1 MVSGTAT
8 SEDLSEVEARRL
20 WNTLVTDSHNLLP
33 KIFPDFFSSITFLQ
47 GDGGVGTI
55 KQLNFTPANKDFSY
69 AKERV
74 DEMDEEKRVDEM
86 DEEKMVFKDTTIEGG
101 LLGEKL
107 SASNFELKI
116 VPRKEGGCV
125 VNWICNYET
134 LAGAPVDEGKAQEM
148 KEQSNAMFKKIEQYL
163 LSNPTLYC

>member
-1 MVSGTAT
+1 MVAGTAT
-8 SEDLSEVEARRL
+8 TEDLSEVEATRL
-20 WNTLVTDSHNLLP
+20 WNAMVKDGHNLFP
-33 KIFPDFFSSITFLQ
+33 KIFPDFFSSVTFIQ

-74 DEMDEEKRVDEM
+74 DEMDEG
-86 DEEKMVFKDTTIEGG
+86 KMVFKYTTIEGG
-101 LLGEKL
+101 LLGKKL
-107 SASNFELKI
+107 NASNFELKF

-125 VNWICNYET
+125 VSWICNYET
-134 LAGAPVDEGKAQEM
+134 LPGAQLDEGKAQEL

-163 LSNPTLYC
+163 VSNPNLYC

>member
-20 WNTLVTDSHNLLP
+20 WNALVKDGHNLLP
-33 KIFPDFFSSITFLQ
+33 KVFPEFFSSVTFLQ

-74 DEMDEEKRVDEM
+74 DEI
-86 DEEKMVFKDTTIEGG
+86 DEEKMVFKYTTTEGG
-101 LLGEKL
+101 LLGKKL
-107 SASNFELKI
+107 SASNFELKF

-125 VNWICNYET
+125 VTWICNYET